1 MTYPDGSY
9 ESYTY
14 DAVGNLVTYVT
25 RAGQTKTSTF
35 DNRNRETSYTWSD
48 GVTPNVTR
56 TYDAAGR
63 LLTSGNGVSTSSYSY
78 DNANQMLSETQTNVG
93 LGTGWT
99 VAYSY
104 DADGNKA
111 SVTYPSGTVVGYS
124 YTNRNQLKT
133 VSVGGTSLAS
143 YAYDGN
149 GNALTKTLS
158 NGTLASYSYDNVN
171 NLTTVNHTLS
181 GTSFA
186 RFDYGYDDMNRRTY
200 EQRDSAAGDT
210 YSYDAVDQVAGV
222 NYDATNPT
230 SGSSGT
236 DRTVGYTYDDVGN
249 RTEVNDTVNGNAS
262 YSANNLNQYTSA
274 GSTSYDYDDNGN
286 LTSGNGTFVYDAQNR
301 LTSASVAVTNETLGY
316 DSKNRVVQRS
326 IGGTTTYLIYDGW
339 DLIEERNGSNAVL
352 ATYVHGAKE
361 DELLTR
367 TDSSGNTV
375 YYHHN
380 ALGSV
385 TDLTNA
391 SGAVVEKYKYD
402 AFGAPTIT
410 TASGGALT
418 LSAYGN
424 RFMFTGR
431 EYLAELG
438 LYDYRNRDY
447 SPSLGRFI
455 QTDPLRFSAGD
466 MNIYRYC
473 GNNPINASDPTG
485 MRCALTGDFTLDDD
499 DYEEPYGLD
508 SDLDKEVA
516 AADTSNIQT
525 NTVEYPDGSTTTTT
539 TTEVSVDV
547 YTPKMVPI

>member
-1 MTYPDGSY
+1 MTYG
-9 ESYTY
+9 
-14 DAVGNLVTYVT
+14 
-25 RAGQTKTSTF
+25 
-35 DNRNRETSYTWSD
+35 
-48 GVTPNVTR
+48 
-56 TYDAAGR
+56 
-63 LLTSGNGVSTSSYSY
+63 
-78 DNANQMLSETQTNVG
+78 
-93 LGTGWT
+93 
-99 VAYSY
+99 
-104 DADGNKA
+104 
-111 SVTYPSGTVVGYS
+111 

-133 VSVGGTSLAS
+133 VSVGGTNLAS

-158 NGTLASYSYDNVN
+158 NGTLASYSYDNAN
-171 NLTTVNHTLS
+171 NLTTVNHALS

-200 EQRDSAAGDT
+200 EQRNSASGDT
-210 YSYDAVDQVAGV
+210 YTYDAVDQVAGV

-262 YSANNLNQYTSA
+262 YSANNLNQYTSV

-385 TDLTNA
+385 TALTNV

-438 LYDYRNRDY
+438 LYDYRNRVY
-447 SPSLGRFI
+447 SPSLGRFL
-455 QTDPLRFSAGD
+455 QTDPIRFDAGD
-466 MNIYRYC
+466 VNIYRYC
-473 GNNPINASDPTG
+473 GNSITNMGDPTG
-485 MRCALTGDFTLDDD
+485 MGRFNNGTNGGALAAQQDAVGLQNAENVLSNVANGVGDLLEAGMQTLAAGADEIGAAAATLASDAGSLVPDGAENPFDDVMD
-499 DYEEPYGLD
+499 SASQAAEPYGPGGEKAAGAIDIAKDLLDMASAAKEDLSEFADTMSAAAAQQLAQANANMQNAMQPPTIAPIPTALPPD
-508 SDLDKEVA
+508 SDNDSE
-516 AADTSNIQT
+516 DDCGN
-525 NTVEYPDGSTTTTT
+525 
-539 TTEVSVDV
+539 
-547 YTPKMVPI
+547 